1 MSESVRFVDEHG
13 TEFLSADEAATWGES
28 LTSTLLASGL
38 PARSFVVFQAQNSAA
53 LLAAIYGCL
62 RAELAP
68 VIISASLSETE
79 RDAMLDGLPY
89 AVILR
94 DEELTALCTSAN
106 TRTSTLTEHFGCRPV
121 HFTSGTSGRPK
132 GVWSGWLSAEH
143 SEALAREERETWN
156 FNQNDVHLVS
166 GPFSH
171 SAPLRFALHTLF
183 YGGSVLVPRTFDATV
198 ASSLIDNVA
207 TTAFMA
213 PIHLERILDAVPPEQ
228 SSLRLLAHAGS
239 NCPELVRRRAIACFG
254 ADVLVE
260 FYGST
265 EGQFTQCSVNEWITH
280 PGTVGRARLGRALR
294 SDKGGR
300 LWCKA
305 PNYARFEY
313 WSDPE
318 KTKHA
323 WKGDWFTVGDLG
335 RVDENGYVYLEGR
348 RSDLIIT
355 GGVNVYPAEIELALS
370 QMKGIDEVVVFGV
383 EDPEW
388 GQRVCAAFVGTA
400 NVSDVLD
407 FDTTVLAPYKRP
419 KTVIKVD
426 ELPRTHSGKVD
437 RVQLPSL
444 IDVKGT
450 Q

>member
-1 MSESVRFVDEHG
+1 MSKSAPFADELG
-13 TEFLSADEAATWGES
+13 TEYLSADEAAKWGECF
-28 LTSTLLASGL
+28 TSSLLAAGL
-38 PARSFVVFQAQNSAA
+38 PTKSFVVFQAQNSAV

-68 VIISASLSETE
+68 VIISASLSQTE

-94 DEELTALCTSAN
+94 DEELTALCTSSI
-106 TRTSTLTEHFGCRPV
+106 TRSPTVTEQFGCRPT

-132 GVWSGWLSAEH
+132 GVWSGWLSDEQ
-143 SEALAREERETWN
+143 SDALAREERETWD
-156 FNQNDVHLVS
+156 FKQDDVHLVS

-171 SAPLRFALHTLF
+171 SAPLRFALHTLLN
-183 YGGSVLVPRTFDATV
+183 GGSVLVPGTFNASV

-213 PIHLERILDAVPPEQ
+213 PIHLQRILDAAPPEH

-265 EGQFTQCSVNEWITH
+265 EGQFTQCSASEWLTH
-280 PGTVGRARLGRALR
+280 PGTVGRARLGRSML
-294 SDKGGR
+294 SDKDGR

-305 PNYARFEY
+305 PKYARFEY
-313 WSDPE
+313 WKDPE
-318 KTKHA
+318 KTKEA
-323 WKGDWFTVGDLG
+323 WEEGWFTVGDLG
-335 RVDENGYVYLEGR
+335 RVDEKGYVFLEGR

-370 QMKGIDEVVVFGV
+370 QVEGIEEIVVFGV

-388 GQRVCAAFVGTA
+388 GQRVCAAFLGTA
-400 NVSDVLD
+400 NVGDVLESSAAM
-407 FDTTVLAPYKRP
+407 LAPYKRP
-419 KTVIKVD
+419 KIVIKAD

-437 RVQLPSL
+437 RAQLPSL
-444 IDVKGT
+444 IQVNRT